1 MPSNHT
7 LKSRTFDFAVAAFKA
22 TRNAGPDGAARII
35 RNQLIRSS
43 ASAAANYRAACR
55 GRSCPEFVA
64 KLGLALEEADESLF
78 WLEFIVATRVLEPT
92 KELQTLRTEANEVV
106 AIFATSLKTA
116 RANLAKER
124 EALLTFR
131 PQLVSVASLSFAG
144 AIRSSTNVFHS

>member
-1 MPSNHT
+1 MPAQT
-7 LKSRTFDFAVAAFKA
+7 
-22 TRNAGPDGAARII
+22 AR
-35 RNQLIRSS
+35 RESS
-43 ASAAANYRAACR
+43 A
-55 GRSCPEFVA
+55 
-64 KLGLALEEADESLF
+64 
-78 WLEFIVATRVLEPT
+78 IATRVLEPT